1 MVSVVHDASIK
12 RHRRH
17 SEINTRLYMVTNA
30 LCTYTVVDLHTGYT
44 RKTATKCCTEVLS
57 QMG

>member
-12 RHRRH
+12 RRRRH

-30 LCTYTVVDLHTGYT
+30 LCTYTVVDLHTGCT